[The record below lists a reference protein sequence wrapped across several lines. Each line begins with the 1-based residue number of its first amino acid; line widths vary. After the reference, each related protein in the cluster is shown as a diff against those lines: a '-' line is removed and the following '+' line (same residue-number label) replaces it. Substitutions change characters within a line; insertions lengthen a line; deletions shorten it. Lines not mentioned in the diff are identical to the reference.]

1 MINLLFGNAKLYIA
15 LALMAILTGYFYLR
29 LDSTKAKL
37 EKSQSDLA
45 LALKINENNQEK
57 LKELNQIHKTE
68 LKALNEANNQKN
80 QVQERVQYVKE
91 YIYKSNENNITKLFN
106 DVGCGMQTQQV
117 VTKIEIQK
125 VRIPQELLTLSPL
138 EKPIAKNELD
148 ILNAYSMLFYKYKQ
162 CEIQIRKIKELNEE

>member
-15 LALMAILTGYFYLR
+15 LVLMAILAGYFYLR

-37 EKSQSDLA
+37 EKSRSDLA
-45 LALKINENNQEK
+45 SALKVNENNQEK

-80 QVQERVQYVKE
+80 EVQKKVQYVKE

-106 DVGCGMQTQQV
+106 DVVDRLWDANSTSSNQNRNSKSENT
-117 VTKIEIQK
+117 T
-125 VRIPQELLTLSPL
+125 RATNS
-138 EKPIAKNELD
+138 KPP
-148 ILNAYSMLFYKYKQ
+148 
-162 CEIQIRKIKELNEE
+162 

>member
-15 LALMAILTGYFYLR
+15 LVLMAILAGYFYLR
-29 LDSTKAKL
+29 LDSTKAEL

-45 LALKINENNQEK
+45 LALKVNENNQEK

-80 QVQERVQYVKE
+80 EVQKKVQYVKK

-106 DVGCGMQTQQV
+106 DVVDRLWDANRASSNQNRNS
-117 VTKIEIQK
+117 K
-125 VRIPQELLTLSPL
+125 S
-138 EKPIAKNELD
+138 
-148 ILNAYSMLFYKYKQ
+148 
-162 CEIQIRKIKELNEE
+162 